1 MILQL
6 FFNRK
11 VLGAFVAVMQLDFFM
26 TTLLMFL
33 QCTFPRKLTMADAA
47 FDIFVFAEEMSLHRN
62 FQRKAHA
69 AFGAVVWLE
78 LSVGCSRVHVQTGLT
93 QEVFQTNVA
102 FEEA

>member
-47 FDIFVFAEEMSLHRN
+47 FDIFVFAEDVPLHRN
-62 FQRKAHA
+62 FEGKAHA
-69 AFGAVVWLE
+69 AFGAVVWLQ